1 MVKKYYRLIAEVDSA
16 ADKVYKELERHG
28 ILNETMV
35 MVTTDNGYVHDLHG
49 LAEKWIPLEE
59 GFQMIISP

>member
-16 ADKVYKELERHG
+16 ADKVYEELERHG

-35 MVTTDNGYVHDLHG
+35 MVTTDNGYVH
-49 LAEKWIPLEE
+49 A
-59 GFQMIISP
+59 